1 MNGVSKKLLLL
12 SLSVTMISGNVW
24 GATNTEGVG
33 NGVAIGES
41 SETNSAG
48 DVAIGKGAV
57 AKGTDGKTPNLSSA
71 IAIGLNATVQ
81 GTGTAANADNPLNG
95 IAIGRNAKV
104 IKANAIAMGDGAEAL
119 NQNNV
124 SVGLQAG
131 VGTTGYY
138 NFAFGSEVGQYLGG
152 EENISLGR
160 WANTHTAQ
168 TKNTDSHNIAIGLNA
183 LRESKSWTGSP
194 IISSVYSK
202 GGNVALGSGAL
213 EGSEGASNVALGVRA
228 GRNINGAG
236 NIILGTVAGANAGID
251 ANTNNKGT
259 ALTNSIVMGTQA
271 GNNAGGDKSVIIGH
285 FQNNAVVASNVVAIG
300 SNSRITKQFGL
311 GLGHGITNDAKY
323 GLVVGSYNK
332 LESTAEKSGVFGIG
346 TYGVTSVSGRES
358 YAIGNSNQISTNSTF
373 VLGNN
378 IKNTLDNS
386 VFLGS
391 KSAYVVSGSTTKG
404 IDVYTSDTING
415 QNLSFAGGDNIAGVV
430 SVGSTNTGEGE
441 GTRRIQNVAAGLVS
455 KDSTDA
461 INGSQLYA
469 VANSINESINNITD
483 SNTYTTGG
491 SYNSATKSIDF
502 IQNDTSKNYSVD
514 VSGIVNGISDAVN
527 TGLNFKGDV
536 GSITNVKMGES
547 LSIVGG
553 ASELATANNIGV
565 VSSDKQLQL
574 RLAKDI
580 DLGKD
585 GSITI
590 GETVINNSGLKIENG
605 PTINDNGIDM
615 GGTSITNIKP
625 GDISKG
631 STDAV
636 TGDQLYETNQKV
648 TNLSGNYNHLNRKI
662 DKVGAGAAAL
672 AGLHPLGFNADD
684 KWSFAVGY
692 GNYKNS
698 DAVAL
703 GAYYQ
708 PNEDTL
714 LGVASSM
721 GNGENMF
728 NASLSFKV
736 GQSSGVSRSR
746 VAMAQ
751 EIIDLKL
758 DNQNL
763 RDKVNEL
770 DAKVNQLLG
779 IISNTPALAASNE
792 GESRIRIDHIS
803 GEANSKDKIER
814 VRINDESNDQVE
826 RDVYGNVIS
835 VK

>member
-1 MNGVSKKLLLL
+1 MNDMTKKLLLL
-12 SLSVTMISGNVW
+12 SLSVTVMSGNVW
-24 GATNTEGVG
+24 GATNTEGLG
-33 NGVAIGES
+33 NGITIGES

-81 GTGTAANADNPLNG
+81 GTGTADNADNPLNG

-119 NQNNV
+119 NQNNI
-124 SVGLQAG
+124 SVGMQAG

-160 WANTHTAQ
+160 WANTHTEQ
-168 TKNTDSHNIAIGLNA
+168 TKNTDSHNIAIGISA
-183 LRESKSWTGSP
+183 LRESKSWTGRE
-194 IISSVYSK
+194 IISPVYSK
-202 GGNVALGSGAL
+202 GGNLALGNGAL
-213 EGSEGASNVALGVRA
+213 QDSEGASNVALGIRA
-228 GRNINGAG
+228 GFGINGAG
-236 NIILGTVAGANAGID
+236 NIILGTVAGSNAGID
-251 ANTNNKGT
+251 ANSNNKGT

-271 GNNAGGDKSVIIGH
+271 GNNAGGDKSIIIGN

-300 SNSRITKQFGL
+300 SNSSVKKQFGL

-346 TYGVTSVSGRES
+346 TYNVTSVSGSES

-378 IKNTLDNS
+378 IKDTLENS

-391 KSAYVVSGSTTKG
+391 KSAYVGSGSTTKG

-415 QNLSFAGGDNIAGVV
+415 KNLSFAGGNNIAGVV
-430 SVGSTNTGEGE
+430 SVGSTSTVEGE
-441 GTRRIQNVAAGLVS
+441 GTRRIQNVAAGLIS

-502 IQNDTSKNYSVD
+502 IQNDASKNYSVD

-536 GSITNVKMGES
+536 GSITNVKMGEM

-580 DLGKD
+580 DLGQD

-605 PTINDNGIDM
+605 PTINDSGIDM
-615 GGTSITNIKP
+615 GSTSITNIKP

-672 AGLHPLGFNADD
+672 AGLHPLSFNADD

-714 LGVASSM
+714 FGVASSM

-779 IISNTPALAASNE
+779 IISNTAALAAPNE

-814 VRINDESNDQVE
+814 VRINDESNNQVE
-826 RDVYGNVIS
+826 RDIYGNVIS